1 MKGQGV
7 INKVCAMDDMQQ
19 IRGLASQA
27 AFVCSRCGAKA
38 HEAANLCDAKQLPDA
53 GWLGD

>member
-1 MKGQGV
+1 MKGQGA

-19 IRGLASQA
+19 IRGLANQA